1 MLARIRQSGI
11 GLRCHRQSLYA
22 LHRRQGRKELILYD
36 VTDPLTVT
44 WARLCVER
52 RGFVSCGE
60 ALDLTGERWA
70 LFRTQGT
77 ASMNVSL
84 LKVRRSKPASAFGGR
99 NQTP

>member
-1 MLARIRQSGI
+1 LPASGNQES
-11 GLRCHRQSLYA
+11 GFDATGKACMGSTGGK
-22 LHRRQGRKELILYD
+22 GRKELILYD

-60 ALDLTGERWA
+60 ALDLTWGAVGSFSHAGNGKHEC
-70 LFRTQGT
+70 
-77 ASMNVSL
+77 SL
-84 LKVRRSKPASAFGGR
+84 LKVRRSKPASVFGGR

>member
-22 LHRRQGRKELILYD
+22 LHRRKGRKELILHD

-52 RGFVSCGE
+52 RGFV
-60 ALDLTGERWA
+60 ATGERM
-70 LFRTQGT
+70 
-77 ASMNVSL
+77 ASRP
-84 LKVRRSKPASAFGGR
+84 KGR
-99 NQTP
+99 V